1 MGVTQNYPKPEDFE
15 PVATWPEGHA
25 WHGQPNRCQAWNP
38 KHGRQCLGRATKGKR
53 VCKDDGGKSRGGIA
67 SASFKHGK
75 YSRYMP
81 KALAPVFEA
90 VMKDPDLLALN
101 TDIASHEARIDQ
113 LFQSIEGG
121 NPGKLWAEALK
132 EWMGLWEAT
141 AREDAKD
148 IMKHR
153 NRLDS
158 LLREGSGDV
167 ETWGLILETSEQKRK
182 LIDTETKR
190 REKMR
195 EYVRAEEA
203 AYYYRALAL
212 AVKANIDDTST
223 LSAIADEFAKI
234 VGMAGYLSRAEAV
247 GLQD

>member
-1 MGVTQNYPKPEDFE
+1 MTQCKAKSKRTGERCKCN
-15 PVATWPEGHA
+15 AMEGME
-25 WHGQPNRCQAWNP
+25 
-38 KHGRQCLGRATKGKR
+38 
-53 VCKDDGGKSRGGIA
+53 VCYHHGGKSLKGIA
-67 SASFKHGK
+67 SSRFKHGK

-81 KALAPVFEA
+81 KALAPVFQA
-90 VMKDPDLLALN
+90 VIEDPELLSLN

-121 NPGKLWAEALK
+121 NPGKLWAEALS

-167 ETWGLILETSEQKRK
+167 ETWDLILSASDQKRK
-182 LIDTETKR
+182 LVKTETER

-212 AVKANIDDTST
+212 AVKANVDDPII
-223 LSAIADEFAKI
+223 LSSIADEFAKI

-247 GLQD
+247 ELPD

>member
-1 MGVTQNYPKPEDFE
+1 MTQCKAKSKQTGE
-15 PVATWPEGHA
+15 
-25 WHGQPNRCQAWNP
+25 RCRCNAM
-38 KHGRQCLGRATKGKR
+38 KGME
-53 VCKDDGGKSRGGIA
+53 VCYHHGGKSLKGIA
-67 SASFKHGK
+67 SPSFKHGK

-81 KALAPVFEA
+81 PQLAPVFKA
-90 VMKDPDLLALN
+90 VIEDPELLALN
-101 TDIASHEARIDQ
+101 VDIAAHEARLDQ

-141 AREDAKD
+141 AREDARD

-153 NRLDS
+153 NQLDS

-167 ETWGLILETSEQKRK
+167 EVWDLIISASEQKRK
-182 LIDTETKR
+182 LVETETKR

-212 AVKANIDDTST
+212 AVKAKVDDPDT
-223 LSAIADEFAKI
+223 LSAIADEFIRIA
-234 VGMAGYLSRAEAV
+234 GMAGYLSRAEAV
-247 GLQD
+247 ELPD

>member
-1 MGVTQNYPKPEDFE
+1 
-15 PVATWPEGHA
+15 
-25 WHGQPNRCQAWNP
+25 
-38 KHGRQCLGRATKGKR
+38 
-53 VCKDDGGKSRGGIA
+53 
-67 SASFKHGK
+67 
-75 YSRYMP
+75 
-81 KALAPVFEA
+81 VFEA
-90 VMKDPDLLALN
+90 VMKDPELLALN

-121 NPGKLWAEALK
+121 NPGKLWAEAMD

-167 ETWGLILETSEQKRK
+167 EVWDLIFAASEQKRK
-182 LIDTETKR
+182 LIETETKR

-195 EYVRAEEA
+195 QFIRAEDA
-203 AYYYRALAL
+203 AFHYRALAL
-212 AVKANIDDTST
+212 AVKEHVKDRDT
-223 LSAIADEFAKI
+223 LSAIADEFARI
-234 VGMAGYLSRAEAV
+234 AGMAGH
-247 GLQD
+247 LQRIETDGN

>member
-1 MGVTQNYPKPEDFE
+1 M
-15 PVATWPEGHA
+15 
-25 WHGQPNRCQAWNP
+25 
-38 KHGRQCLGRATKGKR
+38 KGME
-53 VCKDDGGKSRGGIA
+53 VCYHHGGKSLSGIA
-67 SASFKHGK
+67 SPSFKHGK

-81 KALAPVFEA
+81 KQLAPVFEA
-90 VMKDPDLLALN
+90 VMKDPELLALN

-121 NPGKLWAEALK
+121 NPGKLWAEAMD

-153 NRLDS
+153 NQLDS
-158 LLREGSGDV
+158 LLRGGSGDV
-167 ETWGLILETSEQKRK
+167 EVWDLIFAASEQKRK
-182 LIDTETKR
+182 LVETETKR

-212 AVKANIDDTST
+212 AVKAKVDDPDT
-223 LSAIADEFAKI
+223 LSAIADEFIRIA
-234 VGMAGYLSRAEAV
+234 GMAGYISRAEAV
-247 GLQD
+247 ELPD